1 MKKRMIA
8 RLTAVALGGLLVLAP
23 LASNASD
30 SAAKARPACVKIR
43 SGNLNIQ
50 LGYAP
55 NGPRGCTRLP

>member
-1 MKKRMIA
+1 MKKRIVGLLA
-8 RLTAVALGGLLVLAP
+8 TLALGLAVLAP
-23 LASNASD
+23 IASTAD
-30 SAAKARPACVKIR
+30 VSAKKARSACVVIR